1 MHEMRKKE
9 RRLQDEETRA
19 LLRTGE
25 YGVLATIGQD
35 GQPYGVPM
43 SYAFAEDH
51 YLVAQRTG
59 GPQGGESDPLRQA
72 FFLCSG
78 QNGAAASRIQ
88 HALPERHGFRR
99 CAPLLRRGKND
110 RADASRAQ
118 VCA

>member
-1 MHEMRKKE
+1 MTAGRLRAANLKDNMHEMRKKE

-51 YLVAQRTG
+51 
-59 GPQGGESDPLRQA
+59 
-72 FFLCSG
+72 
-78 QNGAAASRIQ
+78 I
-88 HALPERHGFRR
+88 
-99 CAPLLRRGKND
+99 
-110 RADASRAQ
+110 
-118 VCA
+118 